1 MNDPK
6 LQQRVRRELA
16 ALAEMTT
23 DELRAKY
30 GEIFGEPA
38 RSRSKP
44 HLYRKLAWRIQAN
57 AFGGLSQRALERA
70 AELANEADVRLRP
83 PPDAPAASVANVAR
97 NGRRPDGMV
106 PGTVITREYKGNTI
120 EVRVLDRGFE
130 YRGSEYRSLSAVAK
144 AVTGAHWN
152 GRLFFGINGG
162 RR

>member
-6 LQQRVRRELA
+6 VQQRVRRELA
-16 ALAEMTT
+16 ELAEMTT
-23 DELRAKY
+23 DQLRQMY
-30 GEIFGEPA
+30 GQVFGEPA

-57 AFGGLSQRALERA
+57 AFGGLSQRALARA
-70 AELANEADVRLRP
+70 AELANEADVRVTP
-83 PPDAPAASVANVAR
+83 PPEASGADTANVAR
-97 NGRRPDGMV
+97 NGRRPDGLR

-152 GRLFFGINGG
+152 GRLFFGMKGDN
-162 RR
+162 R